1 MIDLVLFRVS
11 SNLARTYNDVCR
23 KVDLPS
29 TKLVLDCKTRWNS
42 TYNMLEV
49 ALQQLA
55 AYNRV
60 FKDLDARDK
69 DRCLEINSSE
79 EVSLRRLRDVL
90 KPLNDATK
98 WASASK

>member
-1 MIDLVLFRVS
+1 M
-11 SNLARTYNDVCR
+11 ARSYNDVCR
-23 KVDLPS
+23 RVDLP
-29 TKLVLDCKTRWNS
+29 TVKLALDCKTRWNS

-49 ALQQLA
+49 ALGQLV

-69 DRCLEINSSE
+69 DRCLEINSNE
-79 EVSLRRLRDVL
+79 EASLVRLQDVL
-90 KPLNDATK
+90 KPLSDATK